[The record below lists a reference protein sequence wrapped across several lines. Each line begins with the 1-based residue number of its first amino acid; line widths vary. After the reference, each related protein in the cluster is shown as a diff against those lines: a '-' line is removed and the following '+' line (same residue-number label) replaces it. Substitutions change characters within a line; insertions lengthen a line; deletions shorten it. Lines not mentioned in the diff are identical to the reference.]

1 MAHRFRLCLTSRE
14 GLASAVGDHVDD
26 RRWKVGELAEATGL
40 TVRALHHF
48 DEIGLLRP
56 SGRSATGHR
65 LYANDDVRR
74 LYRVLALRQ
83 LGMSLS
89 DIATSLDGHVD
100 ALESAVRE
108 QLAQVEHQIGLQ
120 RQLRRRLV
128 TLLGAMRDTPDPSI
142 DELIAVMEAMM
153 QASYFTA
160 DQLARLK
167 QRHREAGE
175 EGFAR
180 WQRRWAELAVEVA
193 AHIEAGTD
201 PADAAVQET
210 ARRWDDLMDHMTGGD
225 RSILSSM
232 YAALDGKGPE
242 AATRGVVSAEV
253 WDYVKRAFA
262 VGFGSPR

>member
-1 MAHRFRLCLTSRE
+1 
-14 GLASAVGDHVDD
+14 VDD

-56 SGRSATGHR
+56 TERSAAGHR
-65 LYANDDVRR
+65 LYASDDVRR
-74 LYRVLALRQ
+74 LYRILALRQ
-83 LGMSLS
+83 LGMSLGE
-89 DIATSLDGHVD
+89 IATSLDGQVD
-100 ALESAVRE
+100 DLEPAVRG

-128 TLLGAMRDTPDPSI
+128 AVLGAIQETAEPSI

-153 QASYFTA
+153 QASYFTP

-180 WQRRWAELAVEVA
+180 WQRRWAELAAEVT

-210 ARRWDDLMDHMTGGD
+210 ARRWNDLMDHMTGGD
-225 RSILSSM
+225 RGILSSM

-253 WDYVKRAFA
+253 WEYIKRAFA
-262 VGFGSPR
+262 VGFGSSR